1 MSGRRRTVYSPEDVT
16 RYGHREFLDEVW
28 DYRPGE
34 HVTVLAP
41 SGGGKTH
48 LSYELLEV
56 TARPDLQAIVFVQKP
71 RDETVDKFTK
81 KTGFRIV
88 RQWPPPVNQ
97 RLRSK
102 PPGWALWPKTTFDPD
117 VDESRQFA
125 IFKAAIADSYRRGD
139 RILFADETYSLENEL
154 PNGGL
159 TKWLR
164 TVHTKGRSMRCGVW
178 SASQR
183 AAYINRWAYQA
194 HHLFL
199 GLDTD
204 DDAQRRLSEI
214 GAAVDKALVRE
225 VIAGLRLHEWL
236 YIHRDSRT
244 MCIVEP

>member
-1 MSGRRRTVYSPEDVT
+1 MARGSKYSPADVT
-16 RYGHREFLDEVW
+16 RFGHREFLDEVW
-28 DYRPGE
+28 DYNPGE

-56 TARPDLQAIVFVQKP
+56 TSGPECQAIVFVMKP

-81 KTGFRIV
+81 RAKFRIV
-88 RQWPPPVNQ
+88 REWPPAIRK
-97 RLRSK
+97 RLFASK
-102 PPGWALWPKTTFDPD
+102 PPGWVLWPKTSFDPD
-117 VDESRQFA
+117 TDESRQYA
-125 IFKAAIADSYRRGD
+125 IFRSAILNSYRRGD

-154 PNGGL
+154 PHGGL
-159 TKWLR
+159 TKELR
-164 TVHTKGRSMRCGVW
+164 TVHTKGRSMKCGIW

-199 GLDTD
+199 GHDPD

-225 VIAGLRLHEWL
+225 IVGSLKQYEWL

>member
-1 MSGRRRTVYSPEDVT
+1 MSRRRSELSIADVH

-56 TARPDLQAIVFVQKP
+56 TASPDLQAIVFVMKP
-71 RDETVDKFTK
+71 RDETVDKFTRR
-81 KTGFRIV
+81 TGFRTV
-88 RQWPPPVNQ
+88 RQWPPPVRA
-97 RLRSK
+97 RLQSK
-102 PPGWALWPKTTFDPD
+102 PPGWALWPKTSFDPD

-125 IFKAAIADSYRRGD
+125 IFKAAIQDSYRRGD

-164 TVHTKGRSMRCGVW
+164 TVHTKGRSMRCGIW

-199 GLDTD
+199 GHDPD

-214 GAAVDKALVRE
+214 GAAVDKQLVRE
-225 VIAGLRLHEWL
+225 VVGQLRQYEWL
-236 YIHRDSRT
+236 YINRDERS

>member
-1 MSGRRRTVYSPEDVT
+1 MSPRRRPEYGPEDVT
-16 RYGHREFLDEVW
+16 RYQHREFLDEVW
-28 DYRPGE
+28 DYHGGE
-34 HVTVLAP
+34 HVTILAP

-48 LSYELLEV
+48 IMYELLEV
-56 TARPDLQAIVFVQKP
+56 TARPELQAIVYVMKP

-81 KTGFRIV
+81 RAQFRIV

-102 PPGWALWPKTTFDPD
+102 PNGWVLWPKHTFDPD
-117 VDESRQFA
+117 VDDSRQYAVFRA
-125 IFKAAIADSYRRGD
+125 CTLDSYKRGN
-139 RILFADETYSLENEL
+139 RIIAADETYSLENEL
-154 PNGGL
+154 PHGGL
-159 TKWLR
+159 TKELR
-164 TVHTKGRSMRCGVW
+164 TVHTKGRSMECGIW

-194 HHLFL
+194 HHLLL
-199 GLDTD
+199 GHDPD

-225 VIAGLRLHEWL
+225 VVAGLRQYEWL

-244 MCIVEP
+244 MCIIEP

>member
-1 MSGRRRTVYSPEDVT
+1 MRRRRESELDSADVH
-16 RYGHREFLDEVW
+16 RYGHREFLDEVF

-34 HVTVLAP
+34 HVTILAP

-56 TARPDLQAIVFVQKP
+56 TARPELQAIVFVMKP

-81 KTGFRIV
+81 RTGFRIV
-88 RQWPPPVNQ
+88 RQWPPPVRA
-97 RLRSK
+97 RLQSK
-102 PPGWALWPKTTFDPD
+102 PAGWALWPKTSYDPD

-125 IFKAAIADSYRRGD
+125 IFKSAIQDSYRKGD

-154 PNGGL
+154 PHGGL

-164 TVHTKGRSMRCGVW
+164 TVHTKGRSMRCGIW

-199 GLDTD
+199 GHDPD
-204 DDAQRRLSEI
+204 DDAQKRLSEI
-214 GAAVDKALVRE
+214 GAAVDKGLVRE
-225 VIAGLRLHEWL
+225 VVAGLRQYEWL

>member
-1 MSGRRRTVYSPEDVT
+1 MRRRSDLSAADVH

-28 DYRPGE
+28 DYQPGE
-34 HVTVLAP
+34 HTTILAP

-48 LSYELLEV
+48 LSFELLEV
-56 TARPDLQAIVFVQKP
+56 TARPDLQAIVFVMKP
-71 RDETVDKFTK
+71 RDATVDSFVKRTD
-81 KTGFRIV
+81 FRVV
-88 RQWPPPVNQ
+88 RQWPPELRA
-97 RLRSK
+97 RLQSK
-102 PPGWALWPKTTFDPD
+102 PPGWALWPRTSFDPD

-125 IFKAAIADSYRRGD
+125 IFREAIRDSYRRGD

-164 TVHTKGRSMRCGVW
+164 TVHTKGRSMKCGIW

-199 GLDTD
+199 GHDPD

-225 VIAGLRLHEWL
+225 VVAGLRQYEWL
-236 YIHRDSRT
+236 YVHRDSRT

>member
-1 MSGRRRTVYSPEDVT
+1 MSARRRSELSPADVV

-28 DYRPGE
+28 DYRGGE

-56 TARPDLQAIVFVQKP
+56 TARPELQALVFVMKP
-71 RDETVDKFTK
+71 RDETVEKFTK
-81 KTGFRIV
+81 RAKFRLV
-88 RQWPPPVNQ
+88 RQWPPPVRA
-97 RLRSK
+97 RLQSK
-102 PPGWALWPKTTFDPD
+102 PAGWVLWPRHTYDPD
-117 VDESRQFA
+117 VDESRQYA
-125 IFKAAIADSYRRGD
+125 IFRTAILDSYKRGD

-159 TKWLR
+159 TKELR
-164 TVHTKGRSMRCGVW
+164 TVHTKGRSMACGIW

-199 GLDTD
+199 GHDPD

-214 GAAVDKALVRE
+214 GAAVDKQLVRE
-225 VIAGLRLHEWL
+225 IVGGLRQYEWL

>member
-1 MSGRRRTVYSPEDVT
+1 MARGAPDLEVV
-16 RYGHREFLDEVW
+16 RYGRREFLDEVW
-28 DYRPGE
+28 DYKAGE

-48 LSYELLEV
+48 LAYELLEV
-56 TARPDLQAIVFVQKP
+56 TARPELPAIVFVMKP
-71 RDETVDKFTK
+71 RDATVDRFTK
-81 KTGFRIV
+81 RAKFRVV
-88 RQWPPPVNQ
+88 REWPPPMHT
-97 RLRSK
+97 RLQAK
-102 PPGWALWPKTTFDPD
+102 PPGWVLWPRHSFDPD
-117 VDESRQFA
+117 VDESRQYA
-125 IFKAAIADSYRRGD
+125 IFKTAILASYKRGD

-159 TKWLR
+159 TKQLR
-164 TVHTKGRSMRCGVW
+164 TVHTKGRSMECGIW

-199 GLDTD
+199 GHDPD
-204 DDAQRRLSEI
+204 DDAQKRLSEI

-225 VIAGLRLHEWL
+225 VVAKLRRFEWL
-236 YIHRDSRT
+236 YVNRDERT

>member
-1 MSGRRRTVYSPEDVT
+1 MRRRRTEYTPEDIH

-56 TARPDLQAIVFVQKP
+56 TARPDLQAIVFVMKP
-71 RDETVDKFTK
+71 RDETVEKFTK
-81 KTGFRIV
+81 RTKFRTV
-88 RQWPPPVNQ
+88 RQWPPPVHA
-97 RLRSK
+97 RLQSK
-102 PPGWALWPKTTFDPD
+102 PAGWALWPKTSFDPD
-117 VDESRQFA
+117 VDDSRQFA
-125 IFKAAIADSYRRGD
+125 IFREAIQDSYRRGD

-159 TKWLR
+159 TKWIR
-164 TVHTKGRSMRCGVW
+164 TVHTKGRSMRCGIW
-178 SASQR
+178 CASQR
-183 AAYINRWAYQA
+183 PAHISMWAYQA

-199 GLDTD
+199 GNDPT
-204 DDAQRRLSEI
+204 DDAQKRLAEI

-225 VIAGLRLHEWL
+225 VVGTLRQFEWL
-236 YIHRDSRT
+236 YINRDDRT